1 MGKKKKGGKGKKSA
15 PAVPSALP
23 EEYLK
28 NYSLACK
35 LYGCEPCACVK
46 NGLETEEGGA
56 VNYMFIDEPVGPA
69 GVRAAVSA
77 LLGKHPDM
85 KGGPYSKFTSLHFAR
100 CNAQADG
107 AAAVA
112 EVLRVGGEA
121 LPIANVQFVDCR
133 VGERGCQ
140 ALGAALGYGG
150 NNTLKRLIVKFDETV
165 GDRGA
170 SVLARSLR
178 MNGAIEVLR
187 LEYCN
192 IGAAGAR
199 NIAKILEYGGT
210 QLKELSLIGNPI
222 GPDGL
227 AYIAKSLAKNQIL
240 TTLQLKDCGVGNTQE
255 DLEGLEA
262 LARALATN
270 QTLEMLH
277 FEENFIG
284 DEGAEVFAAM
294 EEDAKKN
301 LKNLWIEFEGVS
313 AAAFAAASITATGKK
328 GKKGKKKKKKK

>member
-1 MGKKKKGGKGKKSA
+1 MGKKKSGGKGKKSA

-28 NYSLACK
+28 NYALACK
-35 LYGCEPCACVK
+35 LYGTEPCACIK
-46 NGLETEEGGA
+46 NGLETEEGGE

-77 LLGKHPDM
+77 MLGKHPDM
-85 KGGPYSKFTSLHFAR
+85 KGGSYSKFSSLHFAR

-133 VGERGCQ
+133 IGERGCQ

-150 NNTLKRLIVKFDETV
+150 NNTLKRLIIKFDETV

-192 IGAAGAR
+192 IGAAGAK
-199 NIAKILEYGGT
+199 NIAKILEFGGT
-210 QLKELSLIGNPI
+210 QLKELSLVGNPI
-222 GPDGL
+222 GPEGL
-227 AYIAKSLAKNQIL
+227 ASIANSLAKNQIL
-240 TTLQLKDCGVGNTQE
+240 TTLQLKDCGIGNTQE

-262 LARALATN
+262 LAHGLATN
-270 QTLEMLH
+270 QTLEILH

-284 DEGAEVFAAM
+284 DEGAEVFAGI
-294 EEDAKKN
+294 EEEAKKN

-313 AAAFAAASITATGKK
+313 APAFAAASITATGKK
-328 GKKGKKKKKKK
+328 GKKGKKKKKK